1 MLIGGIALG
10 LVLGLVAGG
19 DLLNLGSVRLKRLTL
34 LILAVFVRFG
44 TELALNSGVPLAE
57 ALRLPLLAGGFVL
70 LLIALWPNRS
80 YPGISLAF
88 IGVLANAIV
97 IVVNGGYMPIWVTSL
112 EIAGLSPADVTS
124 ALHYVLPAP
133 LDANFLLHLG
143 PLADVIPIPFPL
155 IQNVASIG
163 DMFLTFGLG
172 FFLFAAVVR
181 VPQELDETQLEAIR
195 QRLAGLAAP
204 SRPLRAGDPGAETGL
219 TPALTGAV
227 ALERPLV
234 MGSAGAGLASPSLAS
249 FEGGAATAD
258 ALAPACHRDPASV
271 GRGRRTRP
279 PAPICPSRAQ
289 RLVLGAV
296 VGPAHLAV
304 R

>member
-57 ALRLPLLAGGFVL
+57 ALRLPLLAAGFVL

-124 ALHYVLPAP
+124 TLH
-133 LDANFLLHLG
+133 
-143 PLADVIPIPFPL
+143 
-155 IQNVASIG
+155 
-163 DMFLTFGLG
+163 
-172 FFLFAAVVR
+172 
-181 VPQELDETQLEAIR
+181 
-195 QRLAGLAAP
+195 
-204 SRPLRAGDPGAETGL
+204 
-219 TPALTGAV
+219 
-227 ALERPLV
+227 
-234 MGSAGAGLASPSLAS
+234 
-249 FEGGAATAD
+249 
-258 ALAPACHRDPASV
+258 
-271 GRGRRTRP
+271 
-279 PAPICPSRAQ
+279 
-289 RLVLGAV
+289 
-296 VGPAHLAV
+296 
-304 R
+304 